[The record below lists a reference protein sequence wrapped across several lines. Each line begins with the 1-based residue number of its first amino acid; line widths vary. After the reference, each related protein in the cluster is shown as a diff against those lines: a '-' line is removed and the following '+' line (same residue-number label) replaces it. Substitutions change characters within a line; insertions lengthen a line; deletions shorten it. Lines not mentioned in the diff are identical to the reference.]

1 MDVKALR
8 AKMVL
13 RGMSVYGLAERIGID
28 STTLYKKLRGA
39 TEFTQS
45 EISKIANVLGMS
57 REEIL
62 AVFFAEEVSYKPLSN
77 LRDSFKQPH
86 AAE

>member
-13 RGMSVYGLAERIGID
+13 RGISVYSLAERIGIE
-28 STTLYKKLRGA
+28 SSTLYKKLRGV